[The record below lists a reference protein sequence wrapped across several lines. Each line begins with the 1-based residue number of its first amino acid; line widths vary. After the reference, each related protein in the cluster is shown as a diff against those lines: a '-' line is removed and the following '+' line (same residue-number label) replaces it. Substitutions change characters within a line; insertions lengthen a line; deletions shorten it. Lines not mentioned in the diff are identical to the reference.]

1 MQTYSSPENPP
12 NDYIYSN
19 YWGNNM
25 TRILLLAASCL
36 LLLACSENEAV
47 HSREGI
53 ERVEPPFWWQG
64 FENTELQLLVY
75 GNNVSEFA
83 PSVDYPGIKI
93 SRVEHGDSDNY
104 LFVYLDIGTSA
115 KPGTFEIVFAND
127 EVNVAYSYE
136 LREKNAAP
144 EHVDGLTSADVIYMI
159 TPDRFA
165 NGDPSND
172 SLDDYADK
180 LNRDDDYGRHGGDLA
195 GISQR
200 LDYLGDMGFTAVWLN
215 PILENA
221 MPESSYHGYAMTDLY
236 EVDPRYGSNDEYL
249 ALAEQMRS
257 KDIDLVMDMVANHIG
272 SGHWWMEDLPAADW
286 LNLPKERSRTSHAR
300 TTNQDP
306 YASEFDKRSHADGW
320 FADTMPDLNQRN
332 PLLAD
337 YLIQNTIWWVE
348 YLGLSGIRMDTHPY
362 PDKNYMAEWS
372 RRVMEEYPDLILTG
386 EEWTGNPAIVSYWQ
400 RGKRNHD
407 DYVSYMPSMLDFPL
421 QMALKKSLTEE
432 VPWWDSPWTA
442 AYEMLG
448 NDFLYPDPFNLVI
461 FPDNHDMSRIYTQVN
476 EDYDLY
482 RMAIVYY
489 LTMRGIPT
497 LYYGTEV
504 LMSHP
509 GTDSHGA
516 IREEFP
522 GGWEDSDK
530 NAFTGD
536 GLSDL
541 EREAQQF
548 MQQLLTW
555 RKSKPVIHSGNV
567 MQFTPIKDVYTYF
580 RYDENDTVMVVFN
593 RSEEASSIDTARF
606 AERLGDADSAVDV
619 ITGQAYKL
627 NETLEL
633 PARSVLVLEINR

>member
-1 MQTYSSPENPP
+1 MMRLVT
-12 NDYIYSN
+12 
-19 YWGNNM
+19 
-25 TRILLLAASCL
+25 LALSCL
-36 LLLACSENEAV
+36 VLIACSDDQAV
-47 HSREGI
+47 LSSDGI

-64 FENTELQLLVY
+64 FKHEELQLLVY
-75 GNNVSEFA
+75 GRDIA
-83 PSVDYPGIKI
+83 ALTPSLDYPGIDVA
-93 SRVEHGDSDNY
+93 RVERGDSPNY
-104 LFVYLDIGTSA
+104 LFVYLDIGASA
-115 KPGTFEIVFAND
+115 RPGTFDIVLAD
-127 EVNVAYSYE
+127 QDRSVAYPYE
-136 LREKNAAP
+136 LRARNTDP
-144 EHVDGLTSADVIYMI
+144 GYVTGLTGADVIYMI

-165 NGDPSND
+165 NGDPEND

-180 LNRDDDYGRHGGDLA
+180 LDRDDDYGRHGGDLA

-200 LDYLGDMGFTAVWLN
+200 LDYLGDMGFTAIWLN
-215 PILENA
+215 PIIENA

-236 EVDPRYGSNDEYL
+236 KVDPRYGSNDQYL

-272 SGHWWMEDLPAADW
+272 SGHWWMQDLPTSDW
-286 LNLPKERSRTSHAR
+286 LNLPKARSRTSHAR

-320 FADTMPDLNQRN
+320 FADAMPDLNQRN

-337 YLIQNTIWWVE
+337 YLIQNSIWWVE

-362 PDKNYMAEWS
+362 PDKDYMTEWS
-372 RRVMEEYPDLILTG
+372 RRVMEEYPDLTLTG

-400 RGKRNHD
+400 RGKHNHD

-461 FPDNHDMSRIYTQVN
+461 FADNHDMSRIYTQVD

-548 MQQLLTW
+548 VQQLLTW
-555 RKSKPVIHSGNV
+555 RKRKPVIHSGKV

-580 RYDENDTVMVVFN
+580 RYDDNETVMVAFN

-606 AERLGDADSAVDV
+606 AERLGDADSGVDV
-619 ITGQAYKL
+619 ITGQVYEIEEK
-627 NETLEL
+627 LEL
-633 PARSVLVLEINR
+633 PARSVLVLEITR